1 MANIL
6 PRLVS
11 VFYGCTGVGCCL
23 FSITVSYDLINGNRF
38 RHHAFRILVKQN
50 YYESP
55 CGVSGMAKLKLSIT

>member
-23 FSITVSYDLINGNRF
+23 FFYHGFLRP
-38 RHHAFRILVKQN
+38 HQL
-50 YYESP
+50 
-55 CGVSGMAKLKLSIT
+55 